1 MSKPDKTTIKIRAYA
16 NGAEGDDVQSN
27 LSEEQNNALELS
39 KRTAQLQEEKNRSVE
54 LLKAIELLQGSI
66 KQEQARTAEM
76 AKTVEALEIQL
87 KELAAQNNASKV
99 AELEARVKELS
110 GLLGKISD
118 IAAAGKIS

>member
-1 MSKPDKTTIKIRAYA
+1 MSKPDKTTIKIRAYT

-54 LLKAIELLQGSI
+54 LLRAIELLQGSI

-87 KELAAQNNASKV
+87 KDLAAQNNASKV
-99 AELEARVKELS
+99 AELEARVTELS

-118 IAAAGKIS
+118 ISAAGKTS